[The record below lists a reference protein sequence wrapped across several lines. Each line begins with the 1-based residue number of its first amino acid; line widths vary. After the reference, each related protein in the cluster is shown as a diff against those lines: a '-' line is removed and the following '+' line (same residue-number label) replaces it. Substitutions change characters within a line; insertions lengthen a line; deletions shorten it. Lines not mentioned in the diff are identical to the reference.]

1 MRLPP
6 LRALQA
12 FRHAGA
18 NLSFKL
24 AAEQLH
30 VSPTAISQQIK
41 QLEQALGVQ
50 LFKRKTRE
58 VELTAQGQQFLHYVS
73 RAFKSLEEG
82 VAQFGDDPNPSRLIL
97 SSVPS
102 FSARFLIP
110 RLASY
115 QLESGGINVHLQSTL
130 SLSNFEEEE
139 IDAAVR
145 VGRGVYAGL
154 ESRHLMDDFIIAVC
168 HPSLIAK
175 AVPIEQQ
182 LSQIPV
188 LLDNSEDMSSLWQ
201 CFQEASGVRCG
212 HDSSTLEVSDAS
224 MLIEAVLAGQG
235 ISLMRYSLVYE
246 LLEKNLLCCPLPFYM
261 QSEYALYLVA
271 PEWHFRR
278 VKISSFESW
287 LRSELKIIEKSWSA
301 FCTEGF
307 SIIPLPSATSGV
319 Q

>member
-12 FRHAGA
+12 FRHAGTY
-18 NLSFKL
+18 LSFKL
-24 AAEQLH
+24 AAEHLY

-41 QLEQALGVQ
+41 QLEDALGVK

-73 RAFKSLEEG
+73 RAFQSLEEG
-82 VAQFGDDPNPSRLIL
+82 VAKFGDDPNPSRLIL
-97 SSVPS
+97 SSLPS

-115 QLESGGINVHLQSTL
+115 QRDSGGIAVHLQTSLAL
-130 SLSNFEEEE
+130 SRFEGEE

-145 VGRGVYAGL
+145 LGKGRYPGL
-154 ESRHLMDDFIIAVC
+154 ASRHLMDDFIIAVC
-168 HPSLIAK
+168 HPSLMSDK
-175 AVPIEQQ
+175 SPVEQQ
-182 LSQIPV
+182 LSRIPV
-188 LLDNSEDMSSLWQ
+188 LLDSSEDMGALWQ
-201 CFQEASGVRCG
+201 RFQEASGVVCG
-212 HDSSTLEVSDAS
+212 HDASTLHVSDAS

-246 LLEKNLLCCPLPFYM
+246 LLEKKLLCCPLPYYIE
-261 QSEYALYLVA
+261 SEYALYLVA
-271 PEWHFRR
+271 PEWHFKR

-287 LRSELKIIEKSWSA
+287 LRSELTTIEESWSA
-301 FCTEGF
+301 FCTERF
-307 SIIPLPSATSGV
+307 SIIPLPSSAE
-319 Q
+319 